1 MDCER
6 TAHEL
11 PKHRTTEKA
20 EMSHRYF
27 KAMKLAAA
35 YAFIDQSPT
44 MEPEHLAAAI
54 RVVEESGQVF
64 AEKIIKREPAYVK
77 LANFI
82 ATADQELT
90 HADLHEELPFYKS
103 GQSARNEMM
112 TLAQA
117 HGYKHHII
125 IKKRFVD
132 NIEFFSGETLKETSL
147 EAVRV
152 AYSDSFAYDYGGEEV
167 AFSDLHLLTQAEN
180 MHWINHWVEGGH
192 RLEEKI
198 IPGFNLAVIDVD
210 EGVSLDAC
218 HELMKDYCFMTYT
231 TKRHTEEANRFRLIL
246 PLNYTLKMDS
256 DDYKEFMNNL
266 MNWLPFSSDT
276 AANQRSKKWM
286 SCPTGSY
293 HYNEGELIDAL
304 PFIPRTNRNEEF
316 QKNTKELQSLD
327 NLERWFAERIA
338 NGNRNNNMI
347 KFALAL
353 LDGGM
358 GLTEITNRVHCFN
371 NKLKTPLSKAEIDST
386 VMVTVAKRCVQME
399 QKLAA

>member
-1 MDCER
+1 
-6 TAHEL
+6 
-11 PKHRTTEKA
+11 
-20 EMSHRYF
+20 
-27 KAMKLAAA
+27 
-35 YAFIDQSPT
+35 
-44 MEPEHLAAAI
+44 
-54 RVVEESGQVF
+54 
-64 AEKIIKREPAYVK
+64 
-77 LANFI
+77 
-82 ATADQELT
+82 
-90 HADLHEELPFYKS
+90 
-103 GQSARNEMM
+103 
-112 TLAQA
+112 
-117 HGYKHHII
+117 
-125 IKKRFVD
+125 
-132 NIEFFSGETLKETSL
+132 
-147 EAVRV
+147 
-152 AYSDSFAYDYGGEEV
+152 
-167 AFSDLHLLTQAEN
+167 
-180 MHWINHWVEGGH
+180 
-192 RLEEKI
+192 
-198 IPGFNLAVIDVD
+198 VIDVD

-399 QKLAA
+399 QKQAA